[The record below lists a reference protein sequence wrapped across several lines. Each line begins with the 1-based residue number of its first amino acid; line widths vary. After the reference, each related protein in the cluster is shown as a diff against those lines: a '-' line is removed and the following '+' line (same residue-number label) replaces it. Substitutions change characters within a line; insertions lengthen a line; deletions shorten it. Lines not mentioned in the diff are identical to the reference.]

1 MTSQEQIQPMKKGQR
16 FLCQNRLCGCEI
28 LVVTASAA
36 TIVQNPQCACGA
48 EMKKPYVKPQVRERA
63 ALPDELKKHH

>member
-1 MTSQEQIQPMKKGQR
+1 M
-16 FLCQNRLCGCEI
+16 

-36 TIVQNPQCACGA
+36 TIVQNPQCGCGA